1 VEGKSELQTSKS
13 LPLQLRIPIS
23 SRSAVITIKVKPD
36 GKPAVTLINERKVK
50 KGNFDSQLIQF
61 KKVGNYSVTI
71 TVGEKKSTLA
81 IRVRK

>member
-23 SRSAVITIKVKPD
+23 SRSAVITIKVKLE

-61 KKVGNYSVTI
+61 KKTGNYSI
-71 TVGEKKSTLA
+71 TVTVGKKKSTLVLK
-81 IRVRK
+81 VRK